1 MDSCF
6 ATISSGIL
14 AGAVKGLSYD
24 ADAKMGKDQVT
35 VNLPVRVNWGG
46 GWSDTPPYCMEH
58 GGTVLNAAVM
68 LDGNCPIEVVVKK
81 VDEPVIILASAD
93 SGAEQ
98 TFTDISSLQDSSNPY
113 DPFALHKAALIAC
126 GVIPY
131 KEPVSVQE
139 ITKNLGSGL
148 YLSTQVINIPRGSGL
163 GTSSILAGA
172 CVKAL
177 YEMLGKEVTDEEL
190 YDRVLCMEQIM
201 STGGGWQD
209 QVGEFTYGV
218 NANLATISS
227 EVKEMEGAR
236 IVNDLS
242 DFVYFDKGQPMWSY
256 YGYKYLGVN
265 PEDGSAIYYDKDKSG
280 TIDDKDK
287 VYLGS
292 AIPDFTYGITL
303 NAAYKGFDLT
313 VFGSGS
319 HGGLLSLY
327 GARLT
332 PSANKPSELW
342 TDSWDVKGA
351 GAKYP
356 HPDPIG
362 DTASRNSSMW
372 LKSGSYFKIKQ
383 IQLGYTLP
391 SSFTKKIAISRLRV
405 YVSLDNFFC
414 ITPYWGMDPEAVSG
428 TSGIGMDNGDYPTPK
443 TLTFGANLSF

>member
-1 MDSCF
+1 
-6 ATISSGIL
+6 
-14 AGAVKGLSYD
+14 
-24 ADAKMGKDQVT
+24 
-35 VNLPVRVNWGG
+35 
-46 GWSDTPPYCMEH
+46 
-58 GGTVLNAAVM
+58 
-68 LDGNCPIEVVVKK
+68 
-81 VDEPVIILASAD
+81 
-93 SGAEQ
+93 
-98 TFTDISSLQDSSNPY
+98 
-113 DPFALHKAALIAC
+113 
-126 GVIPY
+126 
-131 KEPVSVQE
+131 
-139 ITKNLGSGL
+139 
-148 YLSTQVINIPRGSGL
+148 
-163 GTSSILAGA
+163 
-172 CVKAL
+172 
-177 YEMLGKEVTDEEL
+177 
-190 YDRVLCMEQIM
+190 
-201 STGGGWQD
+201 
-209 QVGEFTYGV
+209 
-218 NANLATISS
+218 
-227 EVKEMEGAR
+227 
-236 IVNDLS
+236 
-242 DFVYFDKGQPMWSY
+242 MWSY

-391 SSFTKKIAISRLRV
+391 SSFTRRSPSRLRV
-405 YVSLDNFFC
+405 YVSARQLLLHHSLLG
-414 ITPYWGMDPEAVSG
+414 YGSG
-428 TSGIGMDNGDYPTPK
+428 SCQRYVGHRYGQWRLPTPK